1 MTKQSI
7 SFSTN
12 PEVYIFSDKNNT
24 YNGKYIGKVARLVS
38 KNENSCLLLV
48 YGEHILVD
56 SHDVCTVLQK
66 NQIEQ
71 ALNEVMAA
79 NNITR
84 QRAIESMISF
94 YKETIVLLE
103 TML

>member
-7 SFSTN
+7 SFSVN
-12 PEVYIFSDKNNT
+12 PEVYILSDKNNT
-24 YNGKYIGKVARLVS
+24 YNGKYIGKVARLIS
-38 KNENSCLLLV
+38 KNENSCLLLL

-71 ALNEVMAA
+71 ALNEVMAV

>member
-7 SFSTN
+7 SFSAN

-24 YNGKYIGKVARLVS
+24 YNGKYIGKVARLIS

-71 ALNEVMAA
+71 TLNEVMTA

-94 YKETIVLLE
+94 YQETIALLK

>member
-7 SFSTN
+7 SFSVN

-24 YNGKYIGKVARLVS
+24 YEGKYIGKVAKLIS
-38 KNENSCLLLV
+38 KNKNSCLLLI

-71 ALNEVMAA
+71 ALNEVMAV